1 MSKYHLCFRIP
12 SCSGSIMQDFPPS
25 ESRMWGTNG
34 LQKVGRQSAE
44 ILGTRA
50 LAHRLFG
57 GEQFI

>member
-1 MSKYHLCFRIP
+1 
-12 SCSGSIMQDFPPS
+12 MQDFPPS